1 MIFEFIK
8 ELLATDGGSFA
19 FVAILLCL
27 AFYLTHWVTKKITE
41 ITESHKNIEREN
53 QKVTESIEKVSEK
66 LSSNMDDIRKD
77 ISFLKGTNEVFNSNI
92 NAIKTDVSS
101 LKEDIS
107 FLKGMNEICG
117 KDPYAQSH
125 SPISLTEL
133 GKKVSAEIGVDDMIQ
148 RNWNAIV
155 NDIDKNAE
163 GKSAYDIQ
171 QYCIETTVVEP
182 ERFLLPE
189 DIKKLKDYA
198 YNQGR
203 PIVAFAQIFAIT
215 IRDKYLKEK
224 GINIEEIDKTTP

>member
-41 ITESHKNIEREN
+41 ITASHRNIEKEN
-53 QKVTESIEKVSEK
+53 EKIAENIEKISEK
-66 LSSNMDDIRKD
+66 ISNNIDEIRRD
-77 ISFLKGTNEVFNSNI
+77 ISFLKGVNDLYE
-92 NAIKTDVSS
+92 
-101 LKEDIS
+101 
-107 FLKGMNEICG
+107 
-117 KDPYAQSH
+117 KDKFAKSH

-133 GKKVSAEIGVDDMIQ
+133 GEKVSKEIGVDDMIQ

>member
-8 ELLATDGGSFA
+8 ELLSTDGGSFA

-41 ITESHKNIEREN
+41 ITVSHKNIEKEN
-53 QKVTESIEKVSEK
+53 EKIAENIEKISEK
-66 LSSNMDDIRKD
+66 ISNNIDEIRRD
-77 ISFLKGTNEVFNSNI
+77 ISFLKGVNDLYE
-92 NAIKTDVSS
+92 
-101 LKEDIS
+101 
-107 FLKGMNEICG
+107 
-117 KDPYAQSH
+117 KDKFAKSH

-133 GKKVSAEIGVDDMIQ
+133 GEKVSKEIGVDDMIQ

-171 QYCIETTVVEP
+171 EYCIETTVVEP

-198 YNQGR
+198 YNQGK

-224 GINIEEIDKTTP
+224 GIHIEEIDKTSH